1 LHDRSRI
8 LWIAT
13 VIAVSLLLPICG
25 SLICTLLLADF
36 SFFHL
41 PIHSLAESLG
51 GLMAVAIAGILIAER
66 NRRDDADHFVWM
78 ASALIGMGV
87 LDLYHAAVL
96 QGNSFVWLHS
106 TATFVGGMLF
116 ALVWVPS
123 RTKSGRFARSLPWV
137 VLVTTIAFGAISCW
151 PWFRIPTMVAPDGQ
165 FTLLARGL
173 NIGGGLGF
181 LVAGAFFVRR
191 FRRRSDHADWLFAAQ
206 TILFGA
212 AGILFELSALWD
224 AAWWWWHILR
234 LVAYLAALAFAVRVY
249 RDAEHNVF
257 SLNRELTELNQSL
270 DRTVESRTAEL
281 QASQERFA
289 LAVRGSTVGLWDW
302 DVRTNEVYYS
312 SRFKELLGY
321 GDGEFE
327 NVFASFE
334 THLHSD
340 DRERMLAAVHDHLKR
355 RESYDGE
362 YRLRTKCGEYRWFRA
377 RAQAVWDDAGRAV
390 RMAGSITDITKRKH
404 VEAALA
410 QYAIDIQLTNE
421 TLRVAEGEARKAVV
435 KRDQFL
441 AMLSHELR
449 NPLSA
454 MLSGVGVLEHTA
466 ADREAVVGARKAIRR
481 QVHHMSRL
489 LDDLL
494 DVARIT
500 QGKIDFRK
508 KVLDLNELISDAVQA
523 VQPAI
528 EASRQ
533 HLSVIPAL
541 GPVMVE
547 GDPTRLLQIVE
558 NLLTNASKY
567 TPPEGAIF
575 LELKKDSDD
584 CELCVRDNGRG
595 IDPDMLEDI
604 FDMFFQSDNALD
616 RSEGGMGVG
625 LTLVRALVEM
635 QDGTVTAYS
644 DGLGQGSQFVVRLP
658 LTSKSPV
665 KSPEQPSVIAR
676 VGTRV
681 LLVED
686 NPDSRNML
694 RSILKLDGF
703 EVEVAE
709 DGQQGLDAILAQRPD
724 VALID
729 IGLPGLDGYE
739 VARRV
744 RKRLGRSDIQLVAL
758 TGYGQAKD
766 RQAVFQAGF
775 DEHLIKPVNPEDLAR
790 VLSTPRKPR

>member
-1 LHDRSRI
+1 LHHRSRI
-8 LWIAT
+8 HWHAAGIA
-13 VIAVSLLLPICG
+13 ISLLLPIG
-25 SLICTLLLADF
+25 SLICRLLLADF
-36 SFFHL
+36 SFSHL
-41 PIHSLAESLG
+41 PIHSLVESLG

-66 NRRDDADHFVWM
+66 TRRDDGDHFVWM

-96 QGNSFVWLHS
+96 PGNSFVWLHS
-106 TATFVGGMLF
+106 TATFVGGTLF

-123 RTKSGRFARSLPWV
+123 RTKGGRFASSLPWV
-137 VLVTTIAFGAISCW
+137 VLVATIAFGAISCW
-151 PWFRIPTMVAPDGQ
+151 PSLRLPTMASPEGE

-191 FRRRSDHADWLFAAQ
+191 FHQRADHTDWLFAAH

-234 LVAYLAALAFAVRVY
+234 LLAYLAAFAFAVRVY
-249 RDAEHNVF
+249 LDAEHAVF
-257 SLNRELTELNQSL
+257 SLNRELTELNQTL

-289 LAVRGSTVGLWDW
+289 LAVRGSTDGLWDW
-302 DVRTNEVYYS
+302 DVRTNEVYYAP
-312 SRFKELLGY
+312 RFKELLGY
-321 GDGEFE
+321 GDDEFE
-327 NVFASFE
+327 NVFTSFE
-334 THLHSD
+334 THLHPE
-340 DRERMLAAVHDHLKR
+340 DRERTLSALCQHLED
-355 RESYDGE
+355 RESYDVE
-362 YRLRTKCGEYRWFRA
+362 YRMRTKSGEYRWLRA
-377 RAQAVWDDAGRAV
+377 RGQAVWDNAGRAV
-390 RMAGSITDITKRKH
+390 RMAGSITDITKAKH
-404 VEAALA
+404 SEAALE
-410 QYAIDIQLTNE
+410 QYAAEIQCANE
-421 TLRVAEGEARKAVV
+421 TLRIAEREARKAVV

-454 MLSGVGVLEHTA
+454 MLNGVGVLEHTD
-466 ADREAVVGARKAIRR
+466 ADREAVVSARQAIRR
-481 QVHHMSRL
+481 QVHQMSRL

-508 KVLDLNELISDAVQA
+508 KVLDLNDLISEAVQA
-523 VQPAI
+523 VQPAM
-528 EASRQ
+528 EARRQ

-567 TPPEGAIF
+567 TPSEGAVF
-575 LELKKDSDD
+575 LELKKEVDD
-584 CELCVRDNGRG
+584 CELCVGDNGRG
-595 IDPDMLEDI
+595 IDPDMLDEI
-604 FDMFFQSDNALD
+604 FDMFFQSNNALD
-616 RSEGGMGVG
+616 RGDGGMGVG

-635 QDGTVTAYS
+635 HDGTVTAHS
-644 DGLGQGSQFVVRLP
+644 DGLGHGSQFVIRLP
-658 LTSKSPV
+658 LTSKLPA
-665 KSPEQPSVIAR
+665 KSTEQPLVTAG
-676 VGTRV
+676 VATRV

-686 NPDSRNML
+686 NPDSRDML
-694 RSILKLDGF
+694 EAILKLDGF
-703 EVEVAE
+703 QVEVAE

-729 IGLPGLDGYE
+729 IGLPKLDGYE

-744 RKRLGRSDIQLVAL
+744 RKQLSRSEVHLVAL

-766 RQAVFQAGF
+766 REAVFQAGF
-775 DEHLIKPVNPEDLAR
+775 DEHLVKPVNPEDLAR